1 MRGFRSW
8 FVGSR
13 FRRTAIA
20 GAFGIAGGLPAL
32 GAEVD
37 STSTPSVQAAPTEQ
51 PGADASQRL
60 ERFRWAVI
68 GSAHAY
74 REPQMR
80 IVGPAIGLRAEAYVR
95 AGEVPVRLEGE
106 LAAGVANYSSPE
118 SGTIEGFPRIGSMFH
133 LQDAAIDENRWIP
146 RPGIGIS
153 TEWTDLR
160 GQSSLGKQGYERFN
174 LALWLSATWDLER
187 EREAG
192 STRLR
197 AAFMVQGWQSSMLNQ
212 ANPTYLNVI
221 NRQRR
226 GALVS
231 IERPFQV
238 DETRWAARLSFR
250 AVGRSDLVD
259 AGQAPV
265 YEPSNRT
272 LELTLS
278 IWQ

>member
-1 MRGFRSW
+1 M
-8 FVGSR
+8 
-13 FRRTAIA
+13 TQ
-20 GAFGIAGGLPAL
+20 
-32 GAEVD
+32 AEQ
-37 STSTPSVQAAPTEQ
+37 S
-51 PGADASQRL
+51 GADTPQRL
-60 ERFRWAVI
+60 ERFRWATV
-68 GSAHAY
+68 GSAHVY

-106 LAAGVANYSSPE
+106 LAAGVANYSSPD
-118 SGTIEGFPRIGSMFH
+118 SGTIEGFPRMGSMLH
-133 LQDAAIDENRWIP
+133 LQGAVIDENRWIP
-146 RPGIGIS
+146 RPGIGIT

-174 LALWLSATWDLER
+174 LALWVSATWDLER
-187 EREAG
+187 ERDDG

-197 AAFMVQGWQSSMLNQ
+197 AAFMAQGWQSSMLNQ
-212 ANPTYLNVI
+212 ANPAYLNVI

-231 IERPFQV
+231 IERPFRM
-238 DETRWAARLSFR
+238 DETRWAARLNFR